1 MRGGSALL
9 RRQITLITVLVAT
22 VAFVLIVANISQF
35 SRSLVSTL
43 RDQSERVSLQ
53 AATAAEGAVVTAP
66 NIPPQ
71 QAIRESQT
79 ARSFAEAVI
88 RRSTSI
94 TSLVIEDQQGTPL
107 IEVPPN
113 ASANRLPSLEN
124 LSNSSVFSRLR
135 QILSSDSTQYEYSR

>member
-22 VAFVLIVANISQF
+22 VAFVLIAANVSQF
-35 SRSLVSTL
+35 SRSLVLTL
-43 RDQSERVSLQ
+43 RDQAERVSLQ

-66 NIPPQ
+66 TVPPQ

-79 ARSFAEAVI
+79 ARTFGEAVI
-88 RRSTSI
+88 RRGTPI
-94 TSLVIEDQQGTPL
+94 TSLIIEDQAGAPL

-113 ASANRLPSLEN
+113 AAAHHLPPLEN
-124 LSNSSVFSRLR
+124 LSNSSIFSRL
-135 QILSSDSTQYEYSR
+135 